1 MKLRLHRD
9 DLPALIAI
17 VSWLILVILILFIN
31 TTSYMS
37 AFEIHVGEVVN
48 YGRVV
53 DFLGPPKVSAIPLQV
68 LYILGLIWFTS
79 IIIGWVFGS
88 RRTRIAMRLVF
99 LVTLFGCC
107 IIIIYSMILPE
118 FTSRT
123 NEFYH
128 LKRAKFE
135 EQFYNLA
142 VEYLEERNPDGVS
155 HRYNYWL
162 LKCDDYQRECMV
174 MFSTYFQRQYYSFEN
189 VPTDLFIDDSTR
201 ALVMTV
207 DNNIVFTIPA
217 SDN

>member
-1 MKLRLHRD
+1 
-9 DLPALIAI
+9 
-17 VSWLILVILILFIN
+17 
-31 TTSYMS
+31 
-37 AFEIHVGEVVN
+37 
-48 YGRVV
+48 
-53 DFLGPPKVSAIPLQV
+53 
-68 LYILGLIWFTS
+68 
-79 IIIGWVFGS
+79 
-88 RRTRIAMRLVF
+88 
-99 LVTLFGCC
+99 
-107 IIIIYSMILPE
+107 MILPE

>member
-1 MKLRLHRD
+1 
-9 DLPALIAI
+9 
-17 VSWLILVILILFIN
+17 
-31 TTSYMS
+31 
-37 AFEIHVGEVVN
+37 
-48 YGRVV
+48 
-53 DFLGPPKVSAIPLQV
+53 
-68 LYILGLIWFTS
+68 
-79 IIIGWVFGS
+79 
-88 RRTRIAMRLVF
+88 
-99 LVTLFGCC
+99 
-107 IIIIYSMILPE
+107 MILPE

-162 LKCDDYQRECMV
+162 IECDDSQRECMV
-174 MFSTYFQRQYYSFEN
+174 MFSTYSQRQYYSFEN
-189 VPTDLFIDDSTR
+189 VSTDLFIDDSTH

-207 DNNIVFTIPA
+207 DDEIVYTIPA